1 MSIAIRRNV
10 RRAGVALMA
19 AVVAAALCLNAAM
32 PAHADD
38 KQKELEN
45 KKNELQSELDQIRQ
59 QLKDVA
65 SDKAEAEQ
73 QKQLLVQEKNTIKG
87 QIDALNDQ
95 IDDISAQIVEK
106 EQQITDK
113 QAEIDQKQAEYDDR
127 WAKYKEQV
135 VSMQMLDQGGGIAL
149 LSTAENIY
157 QLLTFD
163 QVLQDISDAN
173 TQACEDLEQQGIELT
188 NERTQLEEAKASL
201 EEDEEELQNQKS
213 QQWLRILSHVLIQYK
228 IGITTQE
235 LASNIQAQD
244 ASISAAAA
252 QEQALEEAKSDKQ
265 AEFDKAAD
273 EYDAYLKS
281 LIAQTQ
287 RNYANAPIS
296 CSLNFICPLPSYKY
310 ISCQYGS
317 GGHKGVDFAAPGGT
331 NIRAVASG
339 VVTVSGWHYSY
350 GNYVMIYHGTDD
362 QGNTYA
368 TLYAHMN
375 STPPVSV
382 GQSVSQGDV
391 IGYVGTTG
399 NSTGNHLH
407 LELRV
412 NGARTNPLNYVP
424 H

>member
-10 RRAGVALMA
+10 RRAGAALMA

-87 QIDALNDQ
+87 QINALNDQ

-201 EEDEEELQNQKS
+201 EADEEELQNQKS
-213 QQWLRILSHVLIQYK
+213 QLDSK
-228 IGITTQE
+228 TQE

-310 ISCQYGS
+310 ISCQY
-317 GGHKGVDFAAPGGT
+317 AAPGGT

-382 GQSVSQGDV
+382 GQNVSQGDV
-391 IGYVGTTG
+391 IGHVGTTG